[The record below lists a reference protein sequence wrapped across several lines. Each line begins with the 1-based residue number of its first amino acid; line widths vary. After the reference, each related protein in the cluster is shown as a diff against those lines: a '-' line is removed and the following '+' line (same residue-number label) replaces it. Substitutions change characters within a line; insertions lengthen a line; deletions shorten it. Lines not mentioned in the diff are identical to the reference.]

1 MEMNGRAGVGIMCL
15 KLQLSFFLSCFCQ
28 STLDVKRTMG
38 AAPTCAC
45 CPRGSLSIRV
55 LALLACSCRT
65 TERRARQVRWS
76 AGTGRG
82 PGLGGVVAVRWALVL
97 AVGGAWSGGSGCEG
111 ERWHRK
117 GARPGGG
124 GCHCLGCPQVN
135 MVASL
140 KVCLLY

>member
-15 KLQLSFFLSCFCQ
+15 TLQLSFFLSCFWQ

-45 CPRGSLSIRV
+45 CPRGSLSIHV

-97 AVGGAWSGGSGCEG
+97 AVGG
-111 ERWHRK
+111 
-117 GARPGGG
+117 PGLVGVAVRESAG
-124 GCHCLGCPQVN
+124 TGREPGLVGVAATVLGVP
-135 MVASL
+135 
-140 KVCLLY
+140 K

>member
-1 MEMNGRAGVGIMCL
+1 MEMNFRAGVGIMCL
-15 KLQLSFFLSCFCQ
+15 TLQLSFFLSCFCQ

-45 CPRGSLSIRV
+45 CPRGSLSIHV